1 MATPCA
7 DDSAEANVATG
18 RRWTEEVYTGKDL
31 AVLDE
36 ILDPSAIHHG
46 AAFPDAVGVE
56 AIKEALAGTFASFP
70 DITLTVD
77 ATIADGDLVVV
88 RWSGT
93 GTNDGPWLGMES
105 TGKSAD
111 FTGTNVYRFACG
123 KIVESW
129 SEMDALSVLRDLQ

>member
-1 MATPCA
+1 M
-7 DDSAEANVATG
+7 
-18 RRWTEEVYTGKDL
+18 
-31 AVLDE
+31 
-36 ILDPSAIHHG
+36 
-46 AAFPDAVGVE
+46 
-56 AIKEALAGTFASFP
+56 
-70 DITLTVD
+70 
-77 ATIADGDLVVV
+77 